1 MTQSAR
7 SASLVLASLVLAAG
21 ASRRFGSD
29 KLSAL
34 LEDEPLVF
42 HAIRAA
48 RAAPVA
54 RVLVVAG
61 TSLDCGTWPGDPPVE
76 ALRMASGALSE
87 SLKAGISALSDV
99 DGVFVFLGDMPRVP
113 QGEAGRLAEAIDS
126 GSAAL
131 PRHRGLPG
139 HPVLLSRRLFPE
151 IVTLTGD
158 QGAGRLLRGRE
169 DVVFVESAD
178 PAIHLD
184 IDRPE
189 DLSKLEGAETPSS
202 RT

>member
-1 MTQSAR
+1 MTR
-7 SASLVLASLVLAAG
+7 GTRLASLVLASLVLAAG

-29 KLSAL
+29 KLSAVL
-34 LEDEPLVF
+34 DGEPLVF

-48 RAAPVA
+48 RAAPVS

-61 TSLDCGTWPGDPPVE
+61 PSLDCGTWEGDPPVE
-76 ALRMASGALSE
+76 TLRIASGALSE
-87 SLKAGISALSDV
+87 SLKAGISALSEA

-113 QGEAGRLAEAIDS
+113 YGEAGRLAEAIGS
-126 GSAAL
+126 GNAAL
-131 PRHRGLPG
+131 PRHNGLPG
-139 HPVLLSRRLFPE
+139 HPVLLSRRLLPE
-151 IVTLTGD
+151 ILTLTGD
-158 QGAGRLLRGRE
+158 QGAGRLLRGRA
-169 DVVFVESAD
+169 DVVFVDSAD

-189 DLSKLEGAETPSS
+189 DLSKLEGAEPPSS